1 MPSRSRPTAL
11 SLALGLI
18 LGPLGALAQSAGADT
33 AATPAKPQGR
43 PSGMAVYRVCK
54 PDIKLYCPH
63 MSLGGAK
70 QKQCM
75 KENFEKLSPDC
86 QAISKRYEAQPPK

>member
-1 MPSRSRPTAL
+1 MI
-11 SLALGLI
+11 LALGVTW
-18 LGPLGALAQSAGADT
+18 AFAAAAQPTGGDT
-33 AATPAKPQGR
+33 AATPVKPQGR

-54 PDIKLYCPH
+54 PDIHLYCPH

-86 QAISKRYEAQPPK
+86 QAISKRYDAQPPK